1 MPVILHQH
9 IGDDNILDFCVVK
22 KWDRH
27 HGTHIFIT
35 KNRCDILM
43 FRIIAAD
50 LGDHKSTR
58 IFPHGF
64 FHDLHDLRRHLFLC
78 VIVKYLRHP
87 LAIADIDCPVDVKMI

>member
-9 IGDDNILDFCVVK
+9 IGDDNILDFALLK
-22 KWDRH
+22 KESPPWNTHLH
-27 HGTHIFIT
+27 HQ
-35 KNRCDILM
+35 NRCDILM
-43 FRIIAAD
+43 FGIIAAD
-50 LGDHKSTR
+50 LGDHKSAR

-87 LAIADIDCPVDVKMI
+87 LAIADIDCPVDVK